1 MSYFGLQI
9 ILIFVN
15 MAKEDLST
23 EMLSD
28 LESVT
33 AAWLQMAIQEL
44 KASAQKK
51 KVQLSGDL
59 IASIQGKI
67 SDFSADGMADIEISF
82 KAAGRILDY
91 RTKPEY
97 KSNPPVDELAKWVE
111 MIGLDKFKKT
121 PGYSGRNPKI
131 TQSAAARRIAWGIAI
146 SRFRKGPKR
155 ARKWFAKLFYGP
167 LIARLI
173 QAQIDV
179 LGTSSVRILDSLD
192 TNLENG
198 KG

>member
-1 MSYFGLQI
+1 
-9 ILIFVN
+9 
-15 MAKEDLST
+15 MAKADLNS

-28 LESVT
+28 LEAVT
-33 AAWLQMAIQEL
+33 AAWLQMAIAEL

-59 IASIQGKI
+59 IASIQGRI

-97 KSNPPVDELAKWVE
+97 SKNPPVDELAQWVE
-111 MIGLDKFKKT
+111 MLGLDKFKKV
-121 PGYSGRNPKI
+121 PGYKNRRPNIS
-131 TQSAAARRIAWGIAI
+131 QSAAARRIAWGIAI
-146 SRFRKGPKR
+146 SRLRKGPR
-155 ARKWFAKLFYGP
+155 RPRKWFAKLFYGP
-167 LIARLI
+167 LIAQLI
-173 QAQIDV
+173 KAQIDV

-198 KG
+198 

>member
-1 MSYFGLQI
+1 
-9 ILIFVN
+9 
-15 MAKEDLST
+15 MAKPDLSS
-23 EMLSD
+23 EMLAD
-28 LESVT
+28 LEAVT
-33 AAWLQMAIQEL
+33 AAWLEMAIQEL
-44 KASAQKK
+44 KDSAKKK
-51 KVQLSGDL
+51 KVELSGDL

-67 SDFSADGMADIEISF
+67 SDFSSSGMADIEISF

-97 KSNPPVDELAKWVE
+97 SSNPPVDELAKWVE
-111 MIGLDKFKKT
+111 LLGVDKFKKV
-121 PGYSGRNPKI
+121 PGYSGKKPNI

-146 SRFRKGPKR
+146 SRLRKGPRR

-192 TNLENG
+192 TELENG

>member
-1 MSYFGLQI
+1 
-9 ILIFVN
+9 
-15 MAKEDLST
+15 MAKADLNS
-23 EMLSD
+23 EMLAD
-28 LESVT
+28 LEAVT
-33 AAWLQMAIQEL
+33 AAWLQMAITEL

-59 IASIQGKI
+59 IASINGKI

-91 RTKPEY
+91 RTKPEFTT
-97 KSNPPVDELAKWVE
+97 NPPVDELAKWVE
-111 MIGLDKFKKT
+111 MLGLDKFKKV
-121 PGYSGRNPKI
+121 PGYTGRRPNI
-131 TQSAAARRIAWGIAI
+131 SQSAAARRIAWGIAI
-146 SRFRKGPKR
+146 SRLRKGPKR

-173 QAQIDV
+173 EAQISV

-198 KG
+198 